1 MRAWHNVARNVML
14 KLFGSGRSAR
24 GLPATEA
31 GERVYAIGD
40 VHGRLDLLR
49 DVLRRIDDHSAGL
62 PPAEATHII
71 LLGDLIDR
79 GSQSREVL
87 RFVHSIQ
94 QKTDGIVALLGNHEE
109 LMLKAIDKM
118 PGALDAWMRMGGRA
132 TVRSF
137 DLEPPAPEESS
148 RDYAD
153 RLRAAVPAE
162 LLEWMRT
169 LPLTASS
176 GSYMF
181 CHAGIRPG
189 VPLRRQARTDLLWIR
204 KEFLDDDTSH
214 GKVVVHGHSIAADVE
229 MRPNRIG
236 IDTGAYRTGVLTAL
250 YLEGTEREIIATPQE
265 TELPG
270 DA

>member
-1 MRAWHNVARNVML
+1 ML
-14 KLFGSGRSAR
+14 KLFGSRRTPR
-24 GLPATEA
+24 GYPATEQ

-49 DVLRRIDDHSAGL
+49 DLLRRIDDHSAGL
-62 PPAEATHII
+62 PPAESTHII

-79 GSQSREVL
+79 GTQSREVL
-87 RFVHSIQ
+87 NFVYSIQ
-94 QKTDGIVALLGNHEE
+94 QRTDGIVTLLGNHEE
-109 LMLKAIDKM
+109 LMLKAIDKV
-118 PGALDAWMRMGGRA
+118 PGTLDAWMRMGGRA

-137 DLEPPAPEESS
+137 GLEPPAAGESA

-153 RLRAAVPAE
+153 RLRAAVPPE

-189 VPLRRQARTDLLWIR
+189 VSLKRQSRTDLLWIR
-204 KEFLDDDTSH
+204 KEFLEDDSSH
-214 GKVVVHGHSIAADVE
+214 GVVVVHGHSIAADVE
-229 MRPNRIG
+229 MRSNRIG

-250 YLEGTEREIIATPQE
+250 YLEGAEREIIATPPVEQAAA
-265 TELPG
+265 T
-270 DA
+270 A